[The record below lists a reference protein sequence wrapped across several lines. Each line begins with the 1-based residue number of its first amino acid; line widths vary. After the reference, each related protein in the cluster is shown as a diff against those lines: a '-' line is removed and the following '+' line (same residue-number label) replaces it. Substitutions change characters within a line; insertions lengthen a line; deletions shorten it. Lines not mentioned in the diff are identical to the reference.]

1 MAPTSGSLSM
11 ASSARRSSA
20 MSPSQSA
27 LSACGRF
34 SWISP
39 TFFCAPVFCT
49 SRYWNAAPARRT
61 STGPLAHRLPGT
73 GQTPGH
79 PRQRLATVTA
89 CYLKAT
95 FVPAVTGSR
104 RDVTGDLARR
114 SSRCHPGPRR
124 RSPVTT
130 LCWDSVRGP
139 GTQCWDPVHGPGTP
153 VPGAGPQCRCPA
165 VRCYCPSMAQGPGAR

>member
-27 LSACGRF
+27 LSAFGRF

-49 SRYWNAAPARRT
+49 SRYWNAAPARHT

-73 GQTPGH
+73 GRTPAS
-79 PRQRLATVTA
+79 LANA
-89 CYLKAT
+89 W
-95 FVPAVTGSR
+95 P
-104 RDVTGDLARR
+104 
-114 SSRCHPGPRR
+114 
-124 RSPVTT
+124 
-130 LCWDSVRGP
+130 
-139 GTQCWDPVHGPGTP
+139 
-153 VPGAGPQCRCPA
+153 
-165 VRCYCPSMAQGPGAR
+165 PSLRAI